1 MRSTALPNRPRPATS
16 SWLLLTVAVSSSFAA
31 TTPPITLD
39 GRFGDWTDRAVAAT
53 DPSGDDGLDLVE
65 LRLADEPDW
74 LQMLISASADFDL
87 SDDNDLVLLL
97 DTDDDP
103 GTGLQTEGLGAELR
117 FVFGARSGHFY
128 PESTDDPSD
137 GIALNHLP
145 LSLQGAPTVTSSRFE
160 IALARTATIEGE
172 SLFLEDRGAIVLRSG
187 TGDRLPDTGTI
198 TYQLDFTPPPP
209 TRDVPLERE
218 QPDDLRLVSWNVR
231 VDSPWENAQANRF
244 RRLVRALEPDIL
256 NFQEI
261 YDHTPA
267 QTRQR
272 FIGWLGEDPGDW
284 YAAGNADC
292 ITVSRYPI
300 LYTEALDTNLA
311 VLVETDSLLDRSL
324 LIINAHPPCCNNDDG
339 RQEEIDQMLALLRRV
354 RAGDHPQIPA
364 DVAVQLTGDMNL
376 VGLAQQLDSL
386 VTGDIADEATWGP
399 DVAPDVDGSA
409 LLDTCPLLSG
419 ARLSY
424 TYRNDGSSSGYWPGR
439 LDVSI
444 ISDSVLELG
453 RNLVL
458 ETRFMTA
465 QRLARYE
472 LLSNDSASSDH
483 LPVVTDLRRPTPA
496 VGDLDGDGVVD
507 GLDLAILLAAWETSD
522 DEADLDGDGTVT
534 GSDLAILLSR
544 WGI

>member
-16 SWLLLTVAVSSSFAA
+16 AWLLLTVAVSSSFAA
-31 TTPPITLD
+31 TTPPITVD
-39 GRFGDWTDRAVAAT
+39 GRFGDWTERAVAAS
-53 DPSGDDGLDLVE
+53 DPGGDDGLDLTE
-65 LRLADEPDW
+65 LRLADEPEW
-74 LQMLISASADFDL
+74 FHMLISASADFDL

-117 FVFGARSGHFY
+117 FVFGARSGRYY
-128 PESTDDPSD
+128 PESTTDPFD
-137 GIALNHLP
+137 GVALNHLP
-145 LSLQGAPTVTSSRFE
+145 LSLQGAPTVTSTRFE
-160 IALARTATIEGE
+160 IALARDATINGDQI
-172 SLFLEDRGAIVLRSG
+172 FLEGQGAIVLRSG
-187 TGDRLPDTGTI
+187 TGDRLPDLGTI
-198 TYQLDFTPPPP
+198 TYQLDLEPAPPPG
-209 TRDVPLERE
+209 DSALERE
-218 QPDDLRLVSWNVR
+218 QPEDLRLVSWNVR
-231 VDSPWENAQANRF
+231 FDSPWENAEANRF
-244 RRLVRALEPDIL
+244 RRLVRAIEPDIL

-267 QTRQR
+267 ETRQR
-272 FIGWLGEDPGDW
+272 FIGWLGENPGNW

-300 LYTEALDTNLA
+300 LYAEALDTNLA
-311 VLVETDSLLDRSL
+311 VLVQTDSLLDRSL

-386 VTGDIADEATWGP
+386 VSGDIVDEATWGP

-409 LLDTCPLLSG
+409 LLDTSPLLTG

-453 RNLVL
+453 RQLVL
-458 ETRFMTA
+458 ETRFMNA
-465 QRLARYE
+465 QRLAKYE

-483 LPVVTDLRRPTPA
+483 LPLVTDVRRPAPLI
-496 VGDLDGDGVVD
+496 GDIDGDGIVD
-507 GLDLAILLAAWETSD
+507 GLDLAILLAAWGTSNG
-522 DEADLDGDGTVT
+522 ADLDGDGIVD
-534 GSDLAILLSR
+534 GRDLSILLSQ
-544 WGI
+544 WNI